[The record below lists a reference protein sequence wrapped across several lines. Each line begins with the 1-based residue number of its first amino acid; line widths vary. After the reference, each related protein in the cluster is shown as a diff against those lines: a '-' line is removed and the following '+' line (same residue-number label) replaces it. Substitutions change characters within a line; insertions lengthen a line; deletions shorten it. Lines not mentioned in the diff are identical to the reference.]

1 MISTGAQTLYILRHG
16 ETESNVQR
24 RMQGS
29 RRDTALTPL
38 GREQA
43 RTVAG
48 ILKRNEPD
56 PSRLAFVSSPLMRA
70 RTTMEI
76 ILGELALP
84 NKIYL
89 RDDRL
94 TEIDCGDWDGLTI
107 LEARDRDP
115 RTFDHRATDKWNI
128 RIPNGE
134 NYSDVATRVESWVG
148 DLRTH
153 TLAVSHGGFLRI
165 LRGLFLG
172 LSAQQ
177 MSDLDEPQG
186 VVFRVRGSAIERL
199 EAP

>member
-29 RRDTALTPL
+29 RRDTALTTL

-48 ILKRNEPD
+48 ILKCNEPD

-84 NKIYL
+84 SKIYL

-94 TEIDCGDWDGLTI
+94 MEIDCGDWDGLTF

-115 RTFDHRATDKWNI
+115 QTFDHRATDKWNI

-134 NYSDVATRVESWVG
+134 NYSGVATRVESWVR

-153 TLAVSHGGFLRI
+153 TLAVSHGGLLRI

-172 LSAQQ
+172 LSVQQ

-186 VVFRVRGSAIERL
+186 VVFRVCGSAVERL